1 MDYAEQLF
9 ALHVHLEVSKIIE
22 EELKEGGMTQ
32 GEIEERVEELTRYIV
47 RSTDDTARV
56 IREIRSGA

>member
-22 EELKEGGMTQ
+22 QELRDGEMTQ
-32 GEIEERVEELTRYIV
+32 GDMDERVEELTRYFV
-47 RSTDDTARV
+47 HGAAKTARI
-56 IREIRSGA
+56 IREMRSRA